1 MKNERFVTAV
11 ITAIILTILA
21 LGISLVQPKAPKV
34 KVVGNVLDI
43 DVHTTT
49 ETTTTT
55 TTEETTITT
64 TTTTTETTT
73 TIEETTTTTTDYIE
87 YIDYNY
93 ETETET
99 IEEYTEYVP
108 SLTECMLCELT
119 YYSGP
124 SGCYGASGRTL
135 INGYSCASNYYPLGS
150 IIYIE
155 SDYISG
161 YFSVDDTGEMSDNV
175 VDIFYSDYSLTP
187 TDFADAGRVPAEVWM
202 VQ

>member
-1 MKNERFVTAV
+1 MKNERFVMAV
-11 ITAIILTILA
+11 ITAIVLTILA
-21 LGISLVQPKAPKV
+21 LAISLAQPEIIPEV
-34 KVVGNVLDI
+34 KTKTVGVVINTETI
-43 DVHTTT
+43 TTTT

-55 TTEETTITT
+55 S
-64 TTTTTETTT
+64 TTTTETTT
-73 TIEETTTTTTDYIE
+73 TTSETTTTVAIIE
-87 YIDYNY
+87 YINY
-93 ETETET
+93 ETETATEV
-99 IEEYTEYVP
+99 IEEEYEYVP
-108 SLTECMLCELT
+108 SLTDCMLCELT

-161 YFSVDDTGEMSDNV
+161 YFSVDDTGEMSDNI

>member
-1 MKNERFVTAV
+1 MNNERFVMAV
-11 ITAIILTILA
+11 ITAIVLTILA
-21 LGISLVQPKAPKV
+21 LAISLAQPEIEV
-34 KVVGNVLDI
+34 KTKTVGVVINTETI
-43 DVHTTT
+43 TTTT

-55 TTEETTITT
+55 S
-64 TTTTTETTT
+64 TTTTETTT
-73 TIEETTTTTTDYIE
+73 TTSETTTTIAIIE
-87 YIDYNY
+87 YIDY
-93 ETETET
+93 ETETATEV
-99 IEEYTEYVP
+99 IEEEYEYVP
-108 SLTECMLCELT
+108 SLTDCMLCELT

>member
-1 MKNERFVTAV
+1 MNNERFVMAV
-11 ITAIILTILA
+11 ITAIVLTILA
-21 LGISLVQPKAPKV
+21 LAISLAQPEIPEV
-34 KVVGNVLDI
+34 KTKTVGVVIN
-43 DVHTTT
+43 T
-49 ETTTTT
+49 E
-55 TTEETTITT
+55 T

-73 TIEETTTTTTDYIE
+73 TTSTTTTETTTTTSETTTTISIIE
-87 YIDYNY
+87 YIDY
-93 ETETET
+93 ETETATEV
-99 IEEYTEYVP
+99 IEEEYEYVP
-108 SLTECMLCELT
+108 SLTDCMLCELT

-124 SGCYGASGRTL
+124 SGCYGASGRIL

>member
-1 MKNERFVTAV
+1 MNNERFVMAV
-11 ITAIILTILA
+11 ITAIVLTILA
-21 LGISLVQPKAPKV
+21 LVISLAQPEIPEV
-34 KVVGNVLDI
+34 KTKTVGVVTNTETTTTTAETTTTTST
-43 DVHTTT
+43 TTT

-55 TTEETTITT
+55 S
-64 TTTTTETTT
+64 ETTT
-73 TIEETTTTTTDYIE
+73 TIAIIE
-87 YIDYNY
+87 YIDY
-93 ETETET
+93 ETETATEV
-99 IEEYTEYVP
+99 IEEEYEYVP
-108 SLTECMLCELT
+108 SLTDCMLCELT

-155 SDYISG
+155 SDYITG

>member
-1 MKNERFVTAV
+1 MKNERFVMAV
-11 ITAIILTILA
+11 ITAIVLTILA
-21 LGISLVQPKAPKV
+21 LAISLAQPEIEV
-34 KVVGNVLDI
+34 KTKTVGVVINTETI
-43 DVHTTT
+43 TTTT

-55 TTEETTITT
+55 S
-64 TTTTTETTT
+64 TTTTETTT
-73 TIEETTTTTTDYIE
+73 TTSETTTTISIIE
-87 YIDYNY
+87 YIDY
-93 ETETET
+93 ETETATEV
-99 IEEYTEYVP
+99 IEEEYEYVP
-108 SLTECMLCELT
+108 SLTDCMLCELT

>member
-1 MKNERFVTAV
+1 MKNKFT
-11 ITAIILTILA
+11 TAILTAIVLTIIA
-21 LGISLVQPKAPKV
+21 LGISLIQPKAPEI
-34 KVVGNVLDI
+34 KVVGNVLD
-43 DVHTTT
+43 VPTTT
-49 ETTTTT
+49 ITETT

-64 TTTTTETTT
+64 TTTTETTT
-73 TIEETTTTTTDYIE
+73 TKEETTTTTTENYIE
-87 YIDYNY
+87 YIDY
-93 ETETET
+93 EIETET
-99 IEEYTEYVP
+99 IEEEYVYVP
-108 SLTECMLCELT
+108 SLTDCMLCELT

-187 TDFADAGRVPAEVWM
+187 TDFANAGRVPAEVWM